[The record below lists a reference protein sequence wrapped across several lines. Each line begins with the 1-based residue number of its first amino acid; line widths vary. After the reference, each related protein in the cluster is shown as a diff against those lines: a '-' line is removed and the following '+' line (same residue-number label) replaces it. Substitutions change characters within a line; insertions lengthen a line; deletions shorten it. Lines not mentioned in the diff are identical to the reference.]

1 MKELRIKA
9 NLEKLDSLIKETN
22 EVLASI
28 PFSNHDKV
36 LINTALE
43 EVFVNVVKYAMK
55 YNGEFTYIVDSKD
68 DKAIFRFIDSG
79 EKFNPLERE
88 DPDVTLCGEKRS
100 IGGLGIYMVKKIMD
114 EIHYEYKDNQNILTL
129 VKYRK

>member
-55 YNGEFTYIVDSKD
+55 CNGEFTYIVDSKD
-68 DKAIFRFIDSG
+68 DKAIFTFIDTG

-88 DPDVTLCGEKRS
+88 DPDVTLCGEKRL

-114 EIHYEYKDNQNILTL
+114 EVHYEYKDNQNILTL

>member
-9 NLEKLDSLIKETN
+9 NLEELDSLIKETN

-55 YNGEFTYIVDSKD
+55 CNGEFTYIVDSKD
-68 DKAIFRFIDSG
+68 DKAIFTFIDTG
-79 EKFNPLERE
+79 EKFNPLEME

-100 IGGLGIYMVKKIMD
+100 IGGLGIYMVKQSMD
-114 EIHYEYKDNQNILTL
+114 ECSYTRSNNQNHF
-129 VKYRK
+129 VMKRKIK

>member
-55 YNGEFTYIVDSKD
+55 CNGEFTYIVDSKD
-68 DKAIFRFIDSG
+68 DKAIFTFIDTG

-88 DPDVTLCGEKRS
+88 DPDVTLCGEKRL

-114 EIHYEYKDNQNILTL
+114 EVHYEYKDNQNILTL
-129 VKYRK
+129 IKYRK